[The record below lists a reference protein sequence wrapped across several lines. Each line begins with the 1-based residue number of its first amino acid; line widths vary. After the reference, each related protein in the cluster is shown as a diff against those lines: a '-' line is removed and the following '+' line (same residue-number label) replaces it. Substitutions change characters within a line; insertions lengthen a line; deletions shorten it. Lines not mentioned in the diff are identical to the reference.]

1 MASIIT
7 AKRGLKGVLAVGSLS
22 WLVYYQHLE
31 DTGGDEPFVLANT
44 RLVQSVRTIL
54 GQAPAKRSF
63 EVIHSKS
70 EFTHAILEDGTLESA
85 LAKYRPSWFYFHP
98 FIGSVLSVM

>member
-1 MASIIT
+1 MVSIIT
-7 AKRGLKGVLAVGSLS
+7 AKRGLKGVLAIGSLS

-31 DTGGDEPFVLANT
+31 DTGGNEPFVLANS
-44 RLVQSVRTIL
+44 RIVQSFKTIL
-54 GQAPAKRSF
+54 GQAPVKRTF

-70 EFTHAILEDGTLESA
+70 EFTHAILKDGTLETA

-98 FIGSVLSVM
+98 FVGSILSVM